1 VIRPGAA
8 QGAAPPRGAW
18 SAVGAGF
25 AVLFVCT
32 GVNQSFGILFK
43 PILNEFGGDRG
54 TLSFAATASL
64 LVYALSQLFFGPL
77 IDRFGPRRVMLPSM
91 ALMVLG
97 TALVSTA
104 GSPWQMTL
112 LYGVVAAVGYT
123 GTGILPVSV
132 YVARWFPGRGGF
144 PMAVAATGFSL
155 GHLVFT
161 QVAAHA
167 AEAMGWRRTYL
178 LLAVLLLIGLAAFA
192 VWLREPPRLPVASG
206 PPETAAAQSGSLNRR
221 AAMATAAFWWMT
233 AAYIGCGFTDF
244 LIVTHL
250 APFASDLGLGQARA
264 ANALSLLAA
273 ANIAGILGAGS
284 ASDRLGTRR
293 ALAITYGLRAASLC
307 FLFLVRETWEL
318 YLFAVLFGA
327 TFFTT
332 APLSS
337 AFVGEL
343 FGPRHQGSI
352 FGAANMFHHFGAALG
367 AYAGGLAFDL
377 TQSYRGVFIASAV
390 LVAASAAVTAVP
402 RPPRRPSR

>member
-178 LLAVLLLIGLAAFA
+178 LLAVLLLIGKIFPEKEQKAPKGDAG
-192 VWLREPPRLPVASG
+192 ASG
-206 PPETAAAQSGSLNRR
+206 KRKKKEKAA
-221 AAMATAAFWWMT
+221 
-233 AAYIGCGFTDF
+233 
-244 LIVTHL
+244 
-250 APFASDLGLGQARA
+250 
-264 ANALSLLAA
+264 
-273 ANIAGILGAGS
+273 
-284 ASDRLGTRR
+284 
-293 ALAITYGLRAASLC
+293 
-307 FLFLVRETWEL
+307 
-318 YLFAVLFGA
+318 
-327 TFFTT
+327 
-332 APLSS
+332 
-337 AFVGEL
+337 
-343 FGPRHQGSI
+343 
-352 FGAANMFHHFGAALG
+352 
-367 AYAGGLAFDL
+367 
-377 TQSYRGVFIASAV
+377 
-390 LVAASAAVTAVP
+390 AASA
-402 RPPRRPSR
+402 

>member
-1 VIRPGAA
+1 MIGPGAA
-8 QGAAPPRGAW
+8 PGPALPRGAW

-43 PILNEFGGDRG
+43 PILNEFGGDRA

-64 LVYALSQLFFGPL
+64 LVYALSQFVFGPL
-77 IDRFGPRRVMLPSM
+77 IDRFGPRRVVLPSM
-91 ALMVLG
+91 ALMALG

-104 GSPWQMTL
+104 GSPWQLAL

-144 PMAVAATGFSL
+144 AMALAATGFSL

-167 AEAMGWRRTYL
+167 AQAMGWRRTYVL
-178 LLAVLLLIGLAAFA
+178 LGALLAVALPAFA
-192 VWLREPPRLPVASG
+192 VWLREPPRVPVASG
-206 PPETAAAQSGSLNRR
+206 LPEVPLAYSGSLTRR
-221 AAMATAAFWWMT
+221 AAMATSAFWWMT

-264 ANALSLLAA
+264 ANAVSLLAG
-273 ANIAGILGAGS
+273 ANIAGILLAGS
-284 ASDRLGTRR
+284 VSDRLGTRR
-293 ALAITYGLRAASLC
+293 ALVITYGLRAASLC
-307 FLFLVRETWEL
+307 FLPLVGEAWQL
-318 YLFAVLFGA
+318 YLFAILFGA

-343 FGPRHQGSI
+343 FGPGHQGSI
-352 FGAANMFHHFGAALG
+352 FGTANMFHHFGAALG
-367 AYAGGLAFDL
+367 AYLGGLFFDL
-377 TQSYRGVFIASAV
+377 TQSYRGVFFAGAV
-390 LVAASAAVTAVP
+390 LVAASAAVTTVP
-402 RPPRRPSR
+402 RPPRRPPP